1 MPYDASPKPN
11 SNLDPLIS
19 VEAGEKQLLLV
30 VRSLYRFSPASFLL
44 YKEAV
49 TGKCSLKRYFNTFLG
64 DSLNLHVLG
73 NFIKSRLFYRGFL
86 MNFEKFFRTTFW

>member
-1 MPYDASPKPN
+1 MMPYDASPKPN

-49 TGKCSLKRYFNTFLG
+49 T
-64 DSLNLHVLG
+64 
-73 NFIKSRLFYRGFL
+73 
-86 MNFEKFFRTTFW
+86 